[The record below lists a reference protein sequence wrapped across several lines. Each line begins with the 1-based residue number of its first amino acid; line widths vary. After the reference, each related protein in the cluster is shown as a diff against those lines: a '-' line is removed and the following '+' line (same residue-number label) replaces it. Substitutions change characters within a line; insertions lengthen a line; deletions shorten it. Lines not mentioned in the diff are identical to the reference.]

1 MSEMTHVMPN
11 GESDQKVSFKAFQ
24 ALMTMA
30 AGGNRMVRRMT
41 TGSYAEFVSLLYEDF
56 DEIIGDLEG
65 RKKYFT
71 ASSEDQIS
79 DSLISSL
86 RQYGYQA
93 SHDKDHSG
101 HVDIT
106 VEVSHQPNF
115 IWLGEAKL
123 DDGPKYCWG
132 GFQQLTTRYS
142 VARAGA
148 DAGGIL
154 IYLQKYKDAKSR
166 LEQWA
171 EYLEKEQG
179 IACDRA
185 DPTRPGLA
193 FSTAAEHTGTG
204 LPYKVRHM
212 IIYLRHDPEK

>member
-1 MSEMTHVMPN
+1 MSEIGYVLPN
-11 GESDQKVSFKAFQ
+11 GAADQRVSLRAFEG
-24 ALMTMA
+24 LMTMA
-30 AGGNRMVRRMT
+30 AGGNRMIRRMT
-41 TGSYAEFVSLLYEDF
+41 TGTYDEFVSLLYEDF

-65 RKKYFT
+65 RKKYFAT
-71 ASSEDQIS
+71 STEDQIT
-79 DSLISSL
+79 DSIVSSL
-86 RQYGYQA
+86 RQYGYSA

-106 VEVSHQPNF
+106 VEVHHKPNF

-123 DDGPKYCWG
+123 DRGPAYCWG

-142 VARAGA
+142 VARQDA

-154 IYLQKYKDAKSR
+154 IYLQNYENAAAR

-171 EYLEKEQG
+171 KNLEDEQG
-179 IACDRA
+179 MVCDRA
-185 DPTRPGLA
+185 DAGRPGLA
-193 FSTAAEHTGTG
+193 FATSAVHSGTG

-212 IIYLRHDPEK
+212 MVYLRHAPEK

>member
-1 MSEMTHVMPN
+1 MSEIRFLLPD
-11 GESDQKVSFKAFQ
+11 GDYGQKVSLKAYEG
-24 ALMTMA
+24 LMTLA
-30 AGGNRMVRRMT
+30 AGGNRVIRRMT
-41 TGSYAEFVSLLYEDF
+41 TGTYEEFVSLLYEDF

-71 ASSEDQIS
+71 ESTEDQIT
-79 DSLISSL
+79 DSIVSSL
-86 RQYGYQA
+86 RQYGYAA

-106 VEVSHQPNF
+106 VEVHHKPNF
-115 IWLGEAKL
+115 IWLGEAKI
-123 DDGPKYCWG
+123 DRGPAYCWG

-142 VARAGA
+142 VARKDA

-154 IYLQKYKDAKSR
+154 IYLQDYDNATGR
-166 LEQWA
+166 LDQWA
-171 EYLEKEQG
+171 KHLEGEQG

-185 DPTRPGLA
+185 DAGRPGLA
-193 FSTAAEHTGTG
+193 FSTSAVHTGTG

-212 IIYLRHDPEK
+212 MVHLRHDPQK